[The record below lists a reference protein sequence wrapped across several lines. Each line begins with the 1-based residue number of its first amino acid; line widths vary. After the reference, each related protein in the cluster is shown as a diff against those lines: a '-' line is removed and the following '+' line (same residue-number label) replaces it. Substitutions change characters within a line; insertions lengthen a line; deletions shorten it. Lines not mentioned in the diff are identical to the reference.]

1 MIPCNQCE
9 YSERCFAPLKGIV
22 HFGYTCT
29 QGRKKKEF
37 RVRQATL
44 DETAK
49 KLPEDT
55 EVELST
61 V

>member
-9 YSERCFAPLKGIV
+9 YSRGCFPLLK
-22 HFGYTCT
+22 FLQRFANLCK